1 MTNKRKK
8 QLIGIVVSV
17 ILIMLACVGRYVY
30 KESQR
35 FARLPYH
42 PNPRIESIAWMGLG
56 TVTGEDTCLIID
68 EEAGTPYYHLYF
80 DTIPGKYVFLTE
92 TEGLMEKMEGKVPRK
107 KFYWKRIEIR
117 IYDIDSGSQIKNIDI
132 KKLIEEQAPGYQYDG
147 WGEQVF
153 IGKNGH
159 AYIRWML
166 SDVPEDGNQEGITK
180 YLCVD
185 CETGETH
192 VVDNITRLYD
202 NGGTRQAEFKEKF
215 YDGSWAAFMEKN
227 KLTAFDEE
235 DGRAFEYI
243 PYSFVNGVANI
254 DIETTAL
261 PKENEALYARF
272 PGLQAYQG
280 EEGKIARIFLGGYST
295 AKEVQ
300 QLFAEEAVE

>member
-68 EEAGTPYYHLYF
+68 GEDGTPYYHLYF
-80 DTIPGKYVFLTE
+80 DTIPGRYVFLTE
-92 TEGLMEKMEGKVPRK
+92 TEGLMEKMEGK
-107 KFYWKRIEIR
+107 
-117 IYDIDSGSQIKNIDI
+117 
-132 KKLIEEQAPGYQYDG
+132 APGYQYDG

-166 SDVPEDGNQEGITK
+166 SDVPEDENQEGITK
-180 YLCVD
+180 YLCMD

-227 KLTAFDEE
+227 KLTAFGEE

-280 EEGKIARIFLGGYST
+280 EEGKIARIFLGGYPT

-300 QLFAEEAVE
+300 QLFVEEAVE